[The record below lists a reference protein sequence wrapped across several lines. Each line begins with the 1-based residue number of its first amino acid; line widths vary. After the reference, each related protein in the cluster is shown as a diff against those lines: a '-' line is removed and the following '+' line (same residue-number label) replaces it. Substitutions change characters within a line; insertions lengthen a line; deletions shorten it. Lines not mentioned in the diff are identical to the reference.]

1 MLVNDYGSFTIYGWM
16 VNLELPQTELM
27 VLAIIFGATQD
38 GESWFKGSRQYLSD
52 WCGCTVRSIQYALN
66 NLVAK
71 QLIEKE
77 EELIHGVKV
86 CKYRYTGD

>member
-1 MLVNDYGSFTIYGWM
+1 MQNGSFTIERWM
-16 VNLELPQTELM
+16 VENLELSGTELL
-27 VLAIIFGATQD
+27 VFAIIFGATQD
-38 GESWFKGSRQYLSD
+38 GESWFTGSRQYLAD
-52 WCGCTVRSIQYALN
+52 WCGCTTRAIQYALN

-77 EELIHGVKV
+77 EELVHGVKV